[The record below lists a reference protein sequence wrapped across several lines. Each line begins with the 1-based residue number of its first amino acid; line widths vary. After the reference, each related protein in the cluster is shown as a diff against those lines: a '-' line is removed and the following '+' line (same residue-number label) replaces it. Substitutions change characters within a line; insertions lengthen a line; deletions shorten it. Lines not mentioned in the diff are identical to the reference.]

1 MALINVD
8 ASRPDP
14 MWAVVRLLAHSKKPV
29 PLNGAR
35 ALLSPPTLASG
46 DKDASEMFNKAVKTL
61 RELGLLHVAESTG
74 ELTLSGPAEHLDGQD
89 WDAFA
94 AALRSAVFAPER
106 NSGLGDNDEQRE
118 SRDLTRALAWF
129 LTLDP
134 MGPAV
139 DWDQAQDLMKETPL
153 RPEAGPA
160 VVNAER
166 WRQFCDWAPAL
177 GLAAR
182 PLLAGGGGSRL
193 VPDCTAAVRYVMQCL
208 WEPGRQ
214 VNAVTAVRSVREHL
228 PVLSSGQYSL
238 ALHLPN
244 PGDRVAGPALSFAL
258 LRGND
263 EGWLRLEL
271 DSDAAMVLQVSDP
284 EQPSSPRY
292 VSDITIQEAP
302 SA

>member
-1 MALINVD
+1 MVLINVD

-29 PLNGAR
+29 ALNGAR

-74 ELTLSGPAEHLDGQD
+74 ELTLMGPAEHLDGQD

-118 SRDLTRALAWF
+118 SRDLTRALAWL

-139 DWDQAQDLMKETPL
+139 GWDQAQDLMKETPL
-153 RPEAGPA
+153 KPEAGPA

-166 WRQFCDWAPAL
+166 WRPFCDWASAL

-182 PLLAGGGGSRL
+182 PLLSGGAGSRL
-193 VPDCTAAVRYVMQCL
+193 VPDCTAAVRYVMQSL

-214 VNAVTAVRSVREHL
+214 VNAVTAVRSVREYL
-228 PVLSSGQYSL
+228 PVLAGGQYSL
-238 ALHLPN
+238 TLHLPN

-258 LRGND
+258 LRGHD

-271 DSDAAMVLQVSDP
+271 DSDAALVLQVTDP

-292 VSDITIQEAP
+292 VSDLTMQEAP